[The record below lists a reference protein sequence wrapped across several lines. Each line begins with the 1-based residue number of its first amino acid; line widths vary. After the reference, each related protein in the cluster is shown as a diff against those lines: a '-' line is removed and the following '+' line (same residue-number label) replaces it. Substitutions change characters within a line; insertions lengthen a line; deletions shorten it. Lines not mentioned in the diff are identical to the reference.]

1 VETRIIRK
9 LKLET
14 VDRPETFLL
23 VERNLVGKDVKASV
37 DLRRVGADHLDV
49 DKVGCEVDG
58 QTRLAGVWSRADDG
72 VEAI

>member
-1 VETRIIRK
+1 
-9 LKLET
+9 
-14 VDRPETFLL
+14 